1 MEALTL
7 HSDRRGR
14 AGLVSAL
21 TLAALLWPHHAA
33 AQSRIAL
40 AVGMPQAQASAAET
54 SVRDTLQR
62 YSTALESLDANAVKK
77 VQPSM
82 SVENLAKAFKDM
94 RELKVAIDE
103 VRVLSV
109 DGTAARV
116 SCRVTQTLTPKV
128 GSKRTTAVT
137 RVLRLRRTADLWVID
152 AFER

>member
-1 MEALTL
+1 
-7 HSDRRGR
+7 
-14 AGLVSAL
+14 
-21 TLAALLWPHHAA
+21 
-33 AQSRIAL
+33 
-40 AVGMPQAQASAAET
+40 
-54 SVRDTLQR
+54 
-62 YSTALESLDANAVKK
+62 
-77 VQPSM
+77 M

-109 DGTAARV
+109 DGAAARV